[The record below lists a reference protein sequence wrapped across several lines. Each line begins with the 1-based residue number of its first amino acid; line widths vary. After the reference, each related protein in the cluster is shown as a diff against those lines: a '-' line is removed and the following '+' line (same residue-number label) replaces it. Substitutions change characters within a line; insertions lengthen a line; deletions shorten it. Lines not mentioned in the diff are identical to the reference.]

1 MIVEPAKP
9 GPPVT
14 MNMLIGGEPVSGG
27 QSIEV
32 HNPARRYEVVGSTP
46 RGTPSDVE
54 RAVAAAKRAQPAW
67 ASHGF
72 EARAEAIARGLDRLE
87 AQAALLA
94 PLYTRENGK
103 TVSAAGNEIAATVRR
118 ERNSIGYASRLASV
132 RELPFAA
139 GMSKVALRPFG
150 VVAAIAPWNGPV
162 VLGFTQIVSALIAG
176 NAVVA
181 KPPETCPLTLIQS
194 LSTLAEELPAGV
206 INIVTGGRRDVGDAL
221 VTHPDV
227 DKIAF
232 TGSIDAAREIIS
244 ASGRTIKN
252 LTLELGGNDPAVILD
267 DAVFDEAM
275 MNKLAGSV
283 FRNCGQI
290 CLAVKRIYVPAPRE
304 RQFLEAFEAAAH
316 RFVVGNGLEQGV
328 HIGPVHSQSSVER
341 VRQLKLDAVSRGA
354 TVKEL
359 GCYHPAAEREAGN
372 FLLPQ
377 IVTNAPDD
385 SRIVVEEQFAPIV
398 PVMTY
403 DCEDDAIARANGTV
417 FGLGGSVWSADRDR
431 AERLAWKLEA
441 GTVWV
446 NDHGTTFLNP
456 QAPYGG
462 IKQSGIGRKSGL
474 EGVMEYCQLQT
485 LTL

>member
-1 MIVEPAKP
+1 MIVEPAGVERP
-9 GPPVT
+9 LTTG
-14 MNMLIGGEPVSGG
+14 MLIGGERVTGD
-27 QSIEV
+27 QVIEV
-32 HNPARRYEVVGSTP
+32 RNPARRHEIVGSIP
-46 RGTPSDVE
+46 RGTASDVE
-54 RAVAAAKRAQPAW
+54 RAVTAAKRAQPAW
-67 ASHGF
+67 ASRGF

-87 AQAALLA
+87 ARAASLA

-103 TVSAAGNEIAATVRR
+103 TVAAAASEIAATIRR
-118 ERNSIGYASRLASV
+118 ERNSIGYAPQLARV

-139 GMSKVALRPFG
+139 GTSKIALRPFG

-162 VLGFTQIVSALIAG
+162 VLGFTQIVSALLGG

-181 KPPETCPLTLIQS
+181 KPPETCPLTLIQC
-194 LSTLAEELPAGV
+194 LSTLAEELPAGIV
-206 INIVTGGRRDVGDAL
+206 NIVTGGRRDVGDAL
-221 VTHPDV
+221 VTHPGV

-252 LTLELGGNDPAVILD
+252 LTLELGGNDPAIILD
-267 DAVFDEAM
+267 DAVFDDTM

-290 CLAVKRIYVPAPRE
+290 CLAVKRIYVPALRA
-304 RQFLEAFEAAAH
+304 RQFLEAFESAGQ
-316 RFVVGNGLEQGV
+316 RFVVGNGLHDGV
-328 HIGPVHSQSSVER
+328 HIGPVHSQSSVDR
-341 VRQLKLDAVSRGA
+341 VRQLKLDALGRGA
-354 TVKEL
+354 TVKDL
-359 GCYHPAAEREAGN
+359 GRYHPDAEPAAGN

-377 IVTNAPDD
+377 LVTNAPDD

-398 PVMTY
+398 PVLTY
-403 DCEDDAIARANGTV
+403 DSEEEAMARANATV

-462 IKQSGIGRKSGL
+462 IKQSGIGRKSGI